1 MKEYFKYKKGFVNI
15 DDENLYLTN
24 SGNWQE
30 ARNLQE
36 KSSKTIRANKIKKN
50 KFKLYFYILLGL
62 GILSLFYQL
71 SNGKSVRIPIVFCG
85 LGFAVYRYM
94 IRETGNAYKIPLQKI
109 DSISLIETNVTI
121 HFLDENSEETTE
133 FISEVDS
140 KGISLLQQ
148 HFSIT

>member
-94 IRETGNAYKIPLQKI
+94 IRETGNVYKIPLQKI

>member
-1 MKEYFKYKKGFVNI
+1 MREYFKYKKGFVNI

-36 KSSKTIRANKIKKN
+36 KSSKTIRANRNKKN
-50 KFKLYFYILLGL
+50 KFTLYFYILLGIGVL
-62 GILSLFYQL
+62 LLFYQL
-71 SNGKSVRIPIVFCG
+71 SNGKSIRIPIVFCG

-94 IRETGNAYKIPLQKI
+94 IRETGNAYKIPLHKI
-109 DSISLIETNVTI
+109 ELISLVETNATI

-133 FISEVDS
+133 YIGEVDS
-140 KGISLLQQ
+140 KGIYILQQ
-148 HFSIT
+148 QFTIK